1 MMALL
6 LLAASSAALPAI
18 DAAQSAAAGA
28 AGRED
33 VNFNFGWTH
42 RYGLHPEPPLPP

>member
-1 MMALL
+1 MVAL
-6 LLAASSAALPAI
+6 LLAAAFATLPAL
-18 DAAQSAAAGA
+18 DAAQQAGA